1 MQLLSVSTLNAYL
14 AELFAYDPV
23 LSDVWVE
30 GEITN
35 FSQSSK
41 GHVYFTLK
49 DGAAQMPCAL
59 FRSHLA
65 RVNAPLGNG
74 QAVIAHGRVSL
85 WQDTGKLQF
94 YVDMVQPEGMG
105 RLELEFQALKARL
118 EEEGLFDPARKRG
131 LPRFPATIGIVT
143 SPQAA
148 ALQDML
154 NVLNRRYPLAEI
166 VLSPTAVQGDGA
178 GTQVAAA
185 IESLHRRV
193 RVDVIIVARGGG
205 SMEELWAFN
214 EEVVARAIFASPVPV
229 ISGVGHEVDY
239 TIADYVADLRA
250 PTPSAAAELV
260 APNIAE
266 LRSSLRGAREFLD
279 ARIREQVEA
288 ARMDVRH
295 MEGHLQRLSPAHT
308 LERLR
313 ERLLLLHDGVLTR
326 LGHSVQLRRS
336 RLEGQRK
343 RLEALAPE
351 SVLRRGYAVV
361 TTEDGRPVMSAA
373 GVEVGE
379 DLLTCFGNGTVRS
392 LVMSV
397 ERKERRDVA

>member
-1 MQLLSVSTLNAYL
+1 MQLVTVSALNAYL
-14 AELFAYDPV
+14 GELFAFDPV
-23 LSDVWVE
+23 LRDVWVE

-49 DGAAQMPCAL
+49 DGAAQLPCAL
-59 FRSHLA
+59 FRSNLA
-65 RVNAPLGNG
+65 RVRAPLGNG
-74 QAVIAHGRVSL
+74 QAVIAHGRVDL

-94 YVDMVQPEGMG
+94 YVDMVQPEGVG

-143 SPQAA
+143 SPKAA

-154 NVLNRRYPLAEI
+154 NVLNRRYPLAEV

-178 GTQVAAA
+178 GAQVAAA
-185 IESLHRRV
+185 IESLHRRA

-214 EEVVARAIFASPVPV
+214 EEVVARAIFGSPVPV
-229 ISGVGHEVDY
+229 ISGVGHEVDF

-260 APNIAE
+260 APNTQE
-266 LRSSLRGAREFLD
+266 LRGSLRAAQEFLD
-279 ARIREQVEA
+279 ARLREQVEG

-295 MEGHLQRLSPAHT
+295 MEGHLRRLSPEHALLRH
-308 LERLR
+308 R
-313 ERLLLLHDGVLTR
+313 ERLALLFDGASTR
-326 LGHSVQLRRS
+326 LGHAVELRRAGV
-336 RLEGQRK
+336 EGQRA
-343 RLEALAPE
+343 RLEALDPAG
-351 SVLRRGYAVV
+351 VLRRGYAAV
-361 TTEDGRPVMSAA
+361 TRGDGTPLVGVGGLSAGEELVTHLA
-373 GVEVGE
+373 GGS
-379 DLLTCFGNGTVRS
+379 VRS
-392 LVMSV
+392 RVTAV
-397 ERKERRDVA
+397 EGRERDVA

>member
-1 MQLLSVSTLNAYL
+1 MQLLTVSTLNAYL
-14 AELFAYDPV
+14 GELFAYDPI

-35 FSQSSK
+35 YSQSGK

-49 DGAAQMPCAL
+49 DGSAQMPCAL

-65 RVNAPLGNG
+65 RVNAQLSNG

-118 EEEGLFDPARKRG
+118 EEEGLFDPARKRE

-154 NVLNRRYPLAEI
+154 TVLNRRYPLAEI
-166 VLSPTAVQGDGA
+166 VLSPTPVQGDGA

-214 EEVVARAIFASPVPV
+214 EEVVARAIFGSPVPV

-260 APNIAE
+260 APNISE
-266 LRSSLRGAREFLD
+266 LRASVRAAQEFLD
-279 ARIREQVEA
+279 ARLGEQVEA

-295 MEGHLQRLSPAHT
+295 LEGHLQRLSPSHT
-308 LERLR
+308 LDRLR
-313 ERLLLLHDGVLTR
+313 ERLALLHDGALTR
-326 LGHSVQLRRS
+326 LDHAVQLRRS
-336 RLEGQRK
+336 TLEGQRR
-343 RLEALAPE
+343 RLEALDPE
-351 SVLRRGYAVV
+351 GVLRRGYAVV
-361 TTEDGRPVMSAA
+361 TREDGTPVHSATSA
-373 GVEVGE
+373 EVGE
-379 DLLTCFGNGTVRS
+379 DLLTYFGDGTVRS
-392 LVMSV
+392 LVMDL
-397 ERKERRDVA
+397 ERRKRDVA